1 MHEEGDHAT
10 KNQLSGSLLQGDGL
24 EKRLEQW
31 ECILHDQ
38 HGRLLLQRLANGPL
52 PHHYF
57 AQIRRKE
64 EAPPLSPHTSKKRN
78 FKTSERRGL
87 LERAYLGLVSGNKSL
102 RQFIG
107 AERKHEYL
115 PGSRERSQGSDTG
128 RLGSPRQKLAA
139 RR

>member
-64 EAPPLSPHTSKKRN
+64 EAPPFEPTHVEKAQL
-78 FKTSERRGL
+78 
-87 LERAYLGLVSGNKSL
+87 
-102 RQFIG
+102 
-107 AERKHEYL
+107 
-115 PGSRERSQGSDTG
+115 
-128 RLGSPRQKLAA
+128 QKLEATVPSPNSYGQKEIAGRCRSASTLQGPPRAA
-139 RR
+139 

>member
-10 KNQLSGSLLQGDGL
+10 KNQLSASMLQGDGL

-52 PHHYF
+52 PYHHF

-64 EAPPLSPHTSKKRN
+64 EVPPCEPTHVEKAQLQNKVALTTSTPLHRTCPSGST
-78 FKTSERRGL
+78 KTT
-87 LERAYLGLVSGNKSL
+87 
-102 RQFIG
+102 
-107 AERKHEYL
+107 
-115 PGSRERSQGSDTG
+115 GSRWI
-128 RLGSPRQKLAA
+128 
-139 RR
+139 

>member
-38 HGRLLLQRLANGPL
+38 HGRLLLQGLANGPL
-52 PHHYF
+52 HHHL

-78 FKTSERRGL
+78 FKINILGITDDAKCYEMVRQLRWPDGVHCPHLRSWQNL
-87 LERAYLGLVSGNKSL
+87 L
-102 RQFIG
+102 
-107 AERKHEYL
+107 
-115 PGSRERSQGSDTG
+115 
-128 RLGSPRQKLAA
+128 
-139 RR
+139 

>member
-38 HGRLLLQRLANGPL
+38 HGRLLLQGLANGPL
-52 PHHYF
+52 HHHL

-78 FKTSERRGL
+78 FKSENRGCGSAGATRGSWGRAMSSDL
-87 LERAYLGLVSGNKSL
+87 GQFLEACGANGPL
-102 RQFIG
+102 RL
-107 AERKHEYL
+107 E
-115 PGSRERSQGSDTG
+115 
-128 RLGSPRQKLAA
+128 
-139 RR
+139 